1 MQVRIREDDRDALRF
16 HWLKDLTTR
25 EVETLR
31 FTRALFGLSTSPF
44 LLGGVTE
51 QHLQNMQSGHPRV
64 VDEIRR
70 SLYVDD
76 LISGG
81 TTVENTQRLKKSCVA
96 IFGEAKFDLHKRHSN
111 NPALEVETK
120 PLEAETKPLEA
131 IETSYAK
138 EQLGVK
144 PGETSLLGVPWDK
157 KKDTIKVN
165 FPDSLKEITRRSVL
179 GNIAKIYDPL
189 GIVSPTTLQGKFI
202 YREICDA
209 RMPWDKKLT
218 PELLAKWIL
227 WEKSLPKEV
236 ETTRSLV

>member
-1 MQVRIREDDRDALRF
+1 MHFCKFVSIREDDRDALRF

-44 LLGGVTE
+44 LLGGVIE
-51 QHLQNMQSGHPRV
+51 QHLQNMQSVYPRE

-81 TTVENTQRLKKSCVA
+81 TTVEKTEHLKKSCVT
-96 IFGEAKFDLHKRHSN
+96 IFGEAKFDLHKWHSN
-111 NPALEVETK
+111 NPALEAEIK
-120 PLEAETKPLEA
+120 PLEAEIKPLEA
-131 IETSYAK
+131 EIKPLGSEIKPLGAEIKPLEAEIKPLEVETKLLKTVETSYAK

-157 KKDTIKVN
+157 EKDTIKVN
-165 FPDSLKEITRRSVL
+165 FPDSLKEITKRNVL
-179 GNIAKIYDPL
+179 GNIAEIYDPL
-189 GIVSPTTLQGKFI
+189 GLVSPTTLQGI
-202 YREICDA
+202 N
-209 RMPWDKKLT
+209 L
-218 PELLAKWIL
+218 
-227 WEKSLPKEV
+227 
-236 ETTRSLV
+236 